1 MPIGVEPALVAD
13 TDGTMVQTFY
23 MGTHLTKQAGVGG
36 GSVGTDVKMITGRA
50 KTSAPVVAFQ
60 LFGCIRPIA
69 TGGGTVDHD
78 KADTISG
85 MAHEFDLALQDGFA
99 DRNHGY
105 KQDWSPKAP
114 KRVATTVAI
123 TFNTIPQI
131 LCLGFSGAG
140 LASMVCCMC
149 L

>member
-1 MPIGVEPALVAD
+1 
-13 TDGTMVQTFY
+13 
-23 MGTHLTKQAGVGG
+23 
-36 GSVGTDVKMITGRA
+36 MITGRA

-78 KADTISG
+78 KADTFSG
-85 MAHEFDLALQDGFA
+85 MAHEFDLVLQDGFA

-140 LASMVCCMC
+140 LVSMVCCMC